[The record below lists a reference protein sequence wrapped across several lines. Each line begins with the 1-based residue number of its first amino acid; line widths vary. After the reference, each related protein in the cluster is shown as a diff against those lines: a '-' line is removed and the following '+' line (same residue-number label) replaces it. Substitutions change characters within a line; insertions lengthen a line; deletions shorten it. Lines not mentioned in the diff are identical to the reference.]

1 MNLSKTRKNKRSLRR
16 KNKRSLRR
24 KNKRSL
30 RRKNKRSLRR
40 KNKKC
45 RGKSLLSR
53 IRDNKNMI
61 GGFISSPAARHVGGS
76 WSIENPYGNFYKLN
90 TYNQDPVGYLEY
102 TA

>member
-1 MNLSKTRKNKRSLRR
+1 
-16 KNKRSLRR
+16 
-24 KNKRSL
+24 
-30 RRKNKRSLRR
+30 
-40 KNKKC
+40 
-45 RGKSLLSR
+45 
-53 IRDNKNMI
+53 MI